1 MDDGIVEL
9 AGRRPKTF
17 GRRKVTPR
25 ACVADGKR
33 HLRAFMC
40 EVLEDLGFVT
50 SECASAD
57 ELRAMLATDLPDLI
71 LLGIAADGIEPGHFL
86 ETLVRDAYEGKV
98 LAVGARDSIIV
109 KAVRQVGEEY
119 G

>member
-1 MDDGIVEL
+1 MNDELVEL

-33 HLRAFMC
+33 HLRAFLA

-57 ELRAMLATDLPDLI
+57 ELQT
-71 LLGIAADGIEPGHFL
+71 
-86 ETLVRDAYEGKV
+86 V
-98 LAVGARDSIIV
+98 LTR
-109 KAVRQVGEEY
+109 
-119 G
+119 